1 MAFDINPDLQRRL
14 SSWQRSAG
22 VVEPSPAGNTRE
34 VREHMRSQNSL
45 LRTLLLDTVAEID
58 TTLYALDAHLDQGE
72 RSVMHEQ
79 RLDERT
85 GSALYTYERAVARV
99 LERGIG
105 ITLQDLPQEREVVRT
120 VYLSPPPAKPWYKRI
135 FGG

>member
-1 MAFDINPDLQRRL
+1 MYENNPELQRRL
-14 SSWQRSAG
+14 SSWRRSTG
-22 VVEPSPAGNTRE
+22 MVESSPDTGA
-34 VREHMRSQNSL
+34 VREHMRSQNSV

-58 TTLYALDAHLDQGE
+58 TTMYALDDYLDQGN

-85 GSALYTYERAVARV
+85 ASALYTYERAVARV
-99 LERGIG
+99 LDRSISDA
-105 ITLQDLPQEREVVRT
+105 LRDLPRDREVIKH
-120 VYLSPPPAKPWYKRI
+120 VYLSPPPAKPWWKRI

>member
-1 MAFDINPDLQRRL
+1 
-14 SSWQRSAG
+14 
-22 VVEPSPAGNTRE
+22 
-34 VREHMRSQNSL
+34 
-45 LRTLLLDTVAEID
+45 
-58 TTLYALDAHLDQGE
+58 
-72 RSVMHEQ
+72 
-79 RLDERT
+79 LDERT